1 MEPLRKHVSDEMFM
15 RLALREAEKYA
26 GLTGTNPVVG
36 CVLASRGRNI
46 ASGAYKGQGFPH
58 AEIAALR
65 SVKNAPDDCALY
77 VTLEPC
83 CNFSR
88 TPPCVDGIIRSG
100 IKRVIIGCLDRN
112 PAMSGESVRL
122 LKNAGVYVRTGV
134 LEKEC
139 EEINRV
145 FFKTIRTKLPYVTLK
160 IAMTMDGKIAP
171 SPQSGRSGTITSF
184 ASRRQAHRLR
194 RGHDAVLTGAGT
206 ILSDNPRLTI
216 RHVPEPSGKKLYR
229 VVLDSRLRVPAA
241 SNIFRNQSRY
251 PALVA
256 ATNRSPEAKRERL
269 HKMGV
274 EVVIFPE
281 TKYGVDAAKVLSYL
295 LSEKDITSV
304 LVEGGTGI
312 NRTFIEE
319 GLADRVVV
327 FLAPRLMG
335 DDGAV
340 PAFRLSRKN
349 TRIALK
355 DIHVEKAG
363 EDVCFWGDIE
373 K

>member
-1 MEPLRKHVSDEMFM
+1 M
-15 RLALREAEKYA
+15 RLALRMAQNVESLS
-26 GLTGTNPVVG
+26 GQNPFVG
-36 CVLASRGRNI
+36 CVLVCRGKVI
-46 ASGAYKGQGFPH
+46 ASGAYRGPGFPH

-65 SVKNAPDDCALY
+65 SIQDVPEYSVMY

-83 CNFSR
+83 CNFAK
-88 TPPCVDGIIRSG
+88 TPPCADAIVRSG
-100 IKRVIIGCLDRN
+100 IKHVVIGCLDRN
-112 PAMSGESVRL
+112 PAMSGKSARL
-122 LKNAGVYVRTGV
+122 LKKAGVHVLTGV

-139 EEINRV
+139 AQLNRV
-145 FFKTIRTKLPYVTLK
+145 FFKTIGTGLPYVTLK

-171 SPQSGRSGTITSF
+171 SPKRSQSKIITSF
-184 ASRRQAHRLR
+184 ESRKEAHRLR
-194 RGHDAVLTGAGT
+194 REHDAVLTGSGT
-206 ILSDNPRLTI
+206 ALSDNPKLTV
-216 RHVPEPSGKKLYR
+216 RHVPMPHGKKLYR
-229 VVLDSRLRVPAA
+229 VLLDSRLRVSVSAD
-241 SNIFRNQSRY
+241 IFQEQKRY
-251 PALVA
+251 PTLIAT
-256 ATNRSPEAKRERL
+256 TNRSAKAKRECL
-269 HKMGV
+269 QAMGIN
-274 EVVIFPE
+274 VVIFPE

-295 LSEKDITSV
+295 LREKDITSV

-340 PAFRLSRKN
+340 PAFRLNRKN
-349 TRIALK
+349 NRIALK
-355 DIHVEKAG
+355 DIHVEKVG